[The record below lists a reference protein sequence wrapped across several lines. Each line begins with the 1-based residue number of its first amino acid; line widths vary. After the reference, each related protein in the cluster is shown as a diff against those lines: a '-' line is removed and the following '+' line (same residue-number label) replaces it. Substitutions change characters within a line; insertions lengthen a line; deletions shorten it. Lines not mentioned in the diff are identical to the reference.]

1 MATKN
6 RPRSRRSHQR
16 DGAPYVAPVLDPTWQ
31 SPYVPSSAERHAHVV
46 ALRRYA
52 VRRRLPATIGVGV
65 VALVLIALVGVSV
78 WFALA
83 GVLVAVVYAWDLR
96 RSLVGIESQGHRL
109 GVTMR
114 ESFSLAGTSS
124 DRARLGTILERLA
137 ATFGVDGV
145 ETMIF
150 DDPVYNAALVPS
162 GSGLSF
168 FVSVAALHDFELIEL
183 EGVVAHCFARH
194 RLGLLERQSV
204 AAVSSLSD
212 EARRELSS
220 PGSAYRADEVAA
232 AAIRYP
238 LGLAGALR
246 RCAEQSVPA
255 TSFFAGANYAQWRG
269 IFFNPSSGRVTDLTD
284 LDDVSVRAAA
294 LEEW

>member
-1 MATKN
+1 M
-6 RPRSRRSHQR
+6 
-16 DGAPYVAPVLDPTWQ
+16 
-31 SPYVPSSAERHAHVV
+31 PSGAERHANVV

-52 VRRRLPATIGVGV
+52 VRRRLPATIAVAV
-65 VALVLIALVGVSV
+65 VVLALVALVVVSY
-78 WFALA
+78 WLAIA
-83 GVLVAVVYAWDLR
+83 GVVVAVVYAWDLR
-96 RSLVGIESQGHRL
+96 RSLVGIEAQGHRL

-114 ESFSLAGTSS
+114 ETFSVAGTSS
-124 DRARLGTILERLA
+124 DRARLDTILERLT

-145 ETMIF
+145 ETVIF

-168 FVSVAALHDFELIEL
+168 FVSVAALNDFELIEL

-204 AAVSSLSD
+204 AAVSNLSD
-212 EARRELSS
+212 EARRELSA

-246 RCAEQSVPA
+246 RCAEQAVPA
-255 TSFFAGANYAQWRG
+255 GSFFADSRFAQWRG
-269 IFFNPSSGRVTDLTD
+269 VFFNPASGRGTDLSD